1 MYLDERGYTV
11 LKTIVN
17 NPAITGKEVEA
28 SLQLSRKQL
37 SYTIEKI
44 NDYLQDNGMPKIERL
59 RTGKFI
65 IPVAVIEQYQTEE
78 ITGDGTTYIYTDKER
93 GLLIFLMLL
102 CVREELSI
110 YHFTSK
116 LEISKNTFL
125 TDLKKLEQRLEEY
138 HLEVLYSRQEGY
150 HLVGSEYAKREMMVT
165 SIRGILKI
173 PRGKETIMDICQIS
187 EEMMEQVEKQISMI
201 EERLQVR
208 FTDERL
214 KELPLIMCLIIIRTQ
229 KGRIL
234 RELPE
239 TFQHIAGTKEYSV
252 MLEFAK
258 EYGITWQTEKLF
270 LTAQIQIS
278 NFHTL
283 QTRDSAQEEELMRA
297 SEEVIVNFENLIC
310 VTINERE
317 TLLEA
322 LFQHIKPAFYRMKY
336 HYHIEQSILDMV
348 LPQYASLHAV
358 VRKSIGPVERLLG
371 VEVPDEEL
379 VYITAL
385 FGAWLRREGILE
397 ITPDQRKRA
406 VVVCANGISVS
417 NFLYFTLKEL
427 FPEIEFIA
435 CLSMRDF
442 ASYDETKFDLVFTM
456 VRLETTK
463 TQFVVKPFLD
473 EVSKTKFRE
482 KVMGELVGI
491 VPHKLDVSTLL
502 NIVRKYADIIDEEAL
517 KREFAAALNP
527 EIEDEKLNNV
537 RTRFQIGLKDVL
549 VEETIQVLDHTL
561 LWEDAIRT
569 VGRPL
574 VTRGDVTE
582 GYVQKA
588 IDNIKADKPFIMI
601 ADGVIIAHAGV
612 DDGANRVCLSL
623 LTMPERTDV
632 CGYMQADV
640 VIMIGTPD
648 PTKHL
653 EMLESLK
660 KDVVAMAK
668 RAQKEGLCK
677 HLSGNLSARDPET
690 GYVVI
695 TPTQVDRELLT
706 ARDMVVLDLDANVIE
721 NESGLRPTSESLMHL
736 QIYKTR
742 PDVNAVCHTH
752 SMYATTFAVL
762 NKPIP
767 AVVYEIA
774 NLGVTKSR
782 IPVAPYGRPGT
793 TDLSDS
799 VIEPVQEA
807 DVFLLQGHGAVAVS
821 QGNIYDAYLRA
832 AYIEELAQLYYNALC
847 AGQGEEPYFFPPEE
861 LQKWEYPSQIKFPN
875 K

>member
-28 SLQLSRKQL
+28 SLQLS
-37 SYTIEKI
+37 YAIEKI

-549 VEETIQVLDHTL
+549 VEETIQILDHTL

-653 EMLESLK
+653 EMLEQLNHIIEDKKSLQLLK
-660 KDVVAMAK
+660 KAK
-668 RAQKEGLCK
+668 EPKDIIKLIQK
-677 HLSGNLSARDPET
+677 
-690 GYVVI
+690 
-695 TPTQVDRELLT
+695 
-706 ARDMVVLDLDANVIE
+706 
-721 NESGLRPTSESLMHL
+721 
-736 QIYKTR
+736 
-742 PDVNAVCHTH
+742 
-752 SMYATTFAVL
+752 
-762 NKPIP
+762 
-767 AVVYEIA
+767 
-774 NLGVTKSR
+774 
-782 IPVAPYGRPGT
+782 
-793 TDLSDS
+793 
-799 VIEPVQEA
+799 QEK
-807 DVFLLQGHGAVAVS
+807 
-821 QGNIYDAYLRA
+821 
-832 AYIEELAQLYYNALC
+832 E
-847 AGQGEEPYFFPPEE
+847 
-861 LQKWEYPSQIKFPN
+861 K
-875 K
+875 

>member
-442 ASYDETKFDLVFTM
+442 A
-456 VRLETTK
+456 
-463 TQFVVKPFLD
+463 
-473 EVSKTKFRE
+473 
-482 KVMGELVGI
+482 
-491 VPHKLDVSTLL
+491 
-502 NIVRKYADIIDEEAL
+502 
-517 KREFAAALNP
+517 AALNP

-653 EMLESLK
+653 EMLEQLNHIIEDKKSLQLLK
-660 KDVVAMAK
+660 KAK
-668 RAQKEGLCK
+668 EPKDIIKLIQK
-677 HLSGNLSARDPET
+677 
-690 GYVVI
+690 
-695 TPTQVDRELLT
+695 
-706 ARDMVVLDLDANVIE
+706 
-721 NESGLRPTSESLMHL
+721 
-736 QIYKTR
+736 
-742 PDVNAVCHTH
+742 
-752 SMYATTFAVL
+752 
-762 NKPIP
+762 
-767 AVVYEIA
+767 
-774 NLGVTKSR
+774 
-782 IPVAPYGRPGT
+782 
-793 TDLSDS
+793 
-799 VIEPVQEA
+799 QEK
-807 DVFLLQGHGAVAVS
+807 
-821 QGNIYDAYLRA
+821 
-832 AYIEELAQLYYNALC
+832 E
-847 AGQGEEPYFFPPEE
+847 
-861 LQKWEYPSQIKFPN
+861 K
-875 K
+875 

>member
-173 PRGKETIMDICQIS
+173 PKGKDTIMDICQIS

-229 KGRIL
+229 KERIL

-270 LTAQIQIS
+270 LTAQIQIQIS

-640 VIMIGTPD
+640 VIMIGTPE

-653 EMLESLK
+653 EMLEQLNHIIEDKKSLQLLK
-660 KDVVAMAK
+660 KAK
-668 RAQKEGLCK
+668 EPKDIIKLIQK
-677 HLSGNLSARDPET
+677 
-690 GYVVI
+690 
-695 TPTQVDRELLT
+695 
-706 ARDMVVLDLDANVIE
+706 
-721 NESGLRPTSESLMHL
+721 
-736 QIYKTR
+736 
-742 PDVNAVCHTH
+742 
-752 SMYATTFAVL
+752 
-762 NKPIP
+762 
-767 AVVYEIA
+767 
-774 NLGVTKSR
+774 
-782 IPVAPYGRPGT
+782 
-793 TDLSDS
+793 
-799 VIEPVQEA
+799 QEK
-807 DVFLLQGHGAVAVS
+807 
-821 QGNIYDAYLRA
+821 
-832 AYIEELAQLYYNALC
+832 E
-847 AGQGEEPYFFPPEE
+847 
-861 LQKWEYPSQIKFPN
+861 K
-875 K
+875 

>member
-385 FGAWLRREGILE
+385 FGTWLRREGILE

-491 VPHKLDVSTLL
+491 VPHKL
-502 NIVRKYADIIDEEAL
+502 
-517 KREFAAALNP
+517 AAALNP

-653 EMLESLK
+653 EMLEQLNHIIEDKKSLQLLK
-660 KDVVAMAK
+660 KAK
-668 RAQKEGLCK
+668 EPKDIIKLIQK
-677 HLSGNLSARDPET
+677 
-690 GYVVI
+690 
-695 TPTQVDRELLT
+695 
-706 ARDMVVLDLDANVIE
+706 
-721 NESGLRPTSESLMHL
+721 
-736 QIYKTR
+736 
-742 PDVNAVCHTH
+742 
-752 SMYATTFAVL
+752 
-762 NKPIP
+762 
-767 AVVYEIA
+767 
-774 NLGVTKSR
+774 
-782 IPVAPYGRPGT
+782 
-793 TDLSDS
+793 
-799 VIEPVQEA
+799 QEK
-807 DVFLLQGHGAVAVS
+807 
-821 QGNIYDAYLRA
+821 
-832 AYIEELAQLYYNALC
+832 E
-847 AGQGEEPYFFPPEE
+847 
-861 LQKWEYPSQIKFPN
+861 K
-875 K
+875 

>member
-214 KELPLIMCLIIIRTQ
+214 KELPLIIIRTQ

-653 EMLESLK
+653 EMLEQLNHIIEDKKSLQLLK
-660 KDVVAMAK
+660 KAK
-668 RAQKEGLCK
+668 EPKDIIKLIQK
-677 HLSGNLSARDPET
+677 
-690 GYVVI
+690 
-695 TPTQVDRELLT
+695 
-706 ARDMVVLDLDANVIE
+706 
-721 NESGLRPTSESLMHL
+721 
-736 QIYKTR
+736 
-742 PDVNAVCHTH
+742 
-752 SMYATTFAVL
+752 
-762 NKPIP
+762 
-767 AVVYEIA
+767 
-774 NLGVTKSR
+774 
-782 IPVAPYGRPGT
+782 
-793 TDLSDS
+793 
-799 VIEPVQEA
+799 QEK
-807 DVFLLQGHGAVAVS
+807 
-821 QGNIYDAYLRA
+821 
-832 AYIEELAQLYYNALC
+832 E
-847 AGQGEEPYFFPPEE
+847 
-861 LQKWEYPSQIKFPN
+861 K
-875 K
+875 

>member
-283 QTRDSAQEEELMRA
+283 QTRDSAQE
-297 SEEVIVNFENLIC
+297 
-310 VTINERE
+310 
-317 TLLEA
+317 EA

-653 EMLESLK
+653 EMLEQLNHIIEDKKSLQLLK
-660 KDVVAMAK
+660 KAK
-668 RAQKEGLCK
+668 EPKDIIKLIQK
-677 HLSGNLSARDPET
+677 
-690 GYVVI
+690 
-695 TPTQVDRELLT
+695 
-706 ARDMVVLDLDANVIE
+706 
-721 NESGLRPTSESLMHL
+721 
-736 QIYKTR
+736 
-742 PDVNAVCHTH
+742 
-752 SMYATTFAVL
+752 
-762 NKPIP
+762 
-767 AVVYEIA
+767 
-774 NLGVTKSR
+774 
-782 IPVAPYGRPGT
+782 
-793 TDLSDS
+793 
-799 VIEPVQEA
+799 QEK
-807 DVFLLQGHGAVAVS
+807 
-821 QGNIYDAYLRA
+821 
-832 AYIEELAQLYYNALC
+832 E
-847 AGQGEEPYFFPPEE
+847 
-861 LQKWEYPSQIKFPN
+861 K
-875 K
+875 

>member
-435 CLSMRDF
+435 CLSM
-442 ASYDETKFDLVFTM
+442 FDLVFTM

-527 EIEDEKLNNV
+527 EIEDEKSNNV

-653 EMLESLK
+653 EMLEQLNHIIEDKKSLQLLK
-660 KDVVAMAK
+660 KAK
-668 RAQKEGLCK
+668 EPKDIIKLIQK
-677 HLSGNLSARDPET
+677 
-690 GYVVI
+690 
-695 TPTQVDRELLT
+695 
-706 ARDMVVLDLDANVIE
+706 
-721 NESGLRPTSESLMHL
+721 
-736 QIYKTR
+736 
-742 PDVNAVCHTH
+742 
-752 SMYATTFAVL
+752 
-762 NKPIP
+762 
-767 AVVYEIA
+767 
-774 NLGVTKSR
+774 
-782 IPVAPYGRPGT
+782 
-793 TDLSDS
+793 
-799 VIEPVQEA
+799 QEK
-807 DVFLLQGHGAVAVS
+807 
-821 QGNIYDAYLRA
+821 
-832 AYIEELAQLYYNALC
+832 E
-847 AGQGEEPYFFPPEE
+847 
-861 LQKWEYPSQIKFPN
+861 K
-875 K
+875 